1 MVIPNYPYYNGYIFD
16 FPLYNASYPYINSI
30 YSMLLDE
37 ETDTKYS
44 SNGEIVLYYN
54 KYPTIKKLLSFKKM
68 RELRLEEY
76 PEKNVK
82 DFSQIPKLHKLTNLK
97 KLRFIYC
104 SVPSGILN
112 NLPIE
117 LEVLEIMS
125 SVNCGLQ
132 YQITNFPPLL
142 KELIIQINRDVLD
155 IKNLYKDLKNIKL
168 PHDCNIYVLIT
179 DYKWYTSWNN
189 SWNSSWNYTWI
200 NSWYSSRE
208 SSWDKIF
215 DYFMKHQHKYK
226 KKIQSIMINNIYF
239 IISHR
244 GKLYD
249 VTSGNKCQ
257 SYAKAYTEKQVRLKN
272 EKENRENFLKKIIIK
287 KCIKGITYKD
297 ILIN

>member
-1 MVIPNYPYYNGYIFD
+1 
-16 FPLYNASYPYINSI
+16 
-30 YSMLLDE
+30 MLLDE